1 MADPVGGM
9 VARAREHRL
18 NNKRRT
24 GGRHLDEGIHPF
36 ELKWPEQLD
45 FSA

>member
-9 VARAREHRL
+9 TTPACEHLL

-24 GGRHLDEGIHPF
+24 GGRRFDEGIHPF

-45 FSA
+45 FPA

>member
-1 MADPVGGM
+1 MADPVDEMAASACG
-9 VARAREHRL
+9 RLL

-24 GGRHLDEGIHPF
+24 GGRRFDVGIHPF
-36 ELKWPEQLD
+36 ELKRPEQLD